1 MLKIENNKSYYNLKP
16 KYIYSQMENNSVI
29 KLPILNNKNKIP
41 FDTWYDKNKE
51 EIDIMSDDFI
61 DKIFNL
67 KSDRLIVHFNIKK
80 IKEDFI
86 QMLYKT
92 SYNTYKNWV

>member
-1 MLKIENNKSYYNLKP
+1 MLRIENNKSYYTLKP
-16 KYIYSQMENNSVI
+16 KYIYSQMEQNSII
-29 KLPILNNKNKIP
+29 KSPLLNNNNKIP
-41 FDTWYDKNKE
+41 FDSWYDKNKDNIE
-51 EIDIMSDDFI
+51 LISDEFI
-61 DKIFNL
+61 DGIFEL
-67 KSDRLIVHFNIKK
+67 KSEKFIVHINIKK

>member
-1 MLKIENNKSYYNLKP
+1 MLKIENNKSYYTLKP
-16 KYIYSQMENNSVI
+16 KYIYSQIENNSVI

-41 FDTWYDKNKE
+41 FDKWYDKNKKD
-51 EIDIMSDDFI
+51 IDLISDKFI
-61 DKIFNL
+61 DDIFEL
-67 KSDRLIVHFNIKK
+67 KSDKLIVHFNIKK

-92 SYNTYKNWV
+92 SYNTFKNWV